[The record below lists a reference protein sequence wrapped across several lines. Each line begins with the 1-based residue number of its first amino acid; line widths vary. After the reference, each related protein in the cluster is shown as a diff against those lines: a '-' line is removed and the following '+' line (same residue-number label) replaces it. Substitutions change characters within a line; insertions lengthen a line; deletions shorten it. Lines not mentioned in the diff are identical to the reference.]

1 MSKELNP
8 FDLPAGTDAKGDPQ
22 DKQIAISSVIEILR
36 ELQSVNEALHF
47 DGHRSGEVYLTVRDC
62 IMNIKNRITK

>member
-1 MSKELNP
+1 MKSDVNP
-8 FDLPAGTDAKGDPQ
+8 FDLPPGTNAKGDPE
-22 DKQIAISSVIEILR
+22 DKQIPVSSVIEILR

>member
-1 MSKELNP
+1 MSKEVNP
-8 FDLPAGTDAKGDPQ
+8 FELPDGTKVKGDPR
-22 DKQIAISSVIEILR
+22 DKQVSVSRVVEILN

-62 IMNIKNRITK
+62 IANIKNRITK

>member
-1 MSKELNP
+1 MKSDINP
-8 FDLPAGTDAKGDPQ
+8 FDLPPGVTVKGDPEE
-22 DKQIAISSVIEILR
+22 KQISITRVIEILM

>member
-1 MSKELNP
+1 MSKKVNP
-8 FDLPAGTDAKGDPQ
+8 FELPVGTNAKGDPR
-22 DKQIAISSVIEILR
+22 DKQVSVSRVVEILN

-62 IMNIKNRITK
+62 IINIKNRITK

>member
-1 MSKELNP
+1 MKSDVNP
-8 FDLPAGTDAKGDPQ
+8 FDLPPGTSAKGNPE
-22 DKQIAISSVIEILR
+22 DKQIPVSSLIEILR

-62 IMNIKNRITK
+62 ITNIKNRITR